1 MNEILTVSQLNRYVK
16 SLLDGD
22 FRLRDL
28 FLRGE
33 ISNYTRHYR
42 SGHLYFTLKEGGS
55 AVKAV
60 MFAGYAQELAFEPE
74 NGMAVILRCSVSL
87 YERDGS
93 YQIYVY
99 EMQPDGRGAL
109 QVAFEQLYRKLQVQG
124 LFDETNKKPI
134 PRFAQ
139 RIGVVTSET
148 GAALQDILNILSRR
162 CPMAQVVFAPALV
175 QGREAP
181 DSLIAALQALDEWG
195 KCDVII
201 IGRGGGSMEDLWC
214 FNDERLV
221 RQIVACHTPIISAV
235 GHETDFTLCDY
246 AADLRAP
253 TPSAAA
259 ELASVKMEQL
269 EERLEILADRTKRAA
284 GHYLAQK
291 EQQLQRLSLQLTHL
305 TPERRLQEYAEK
317 LQNLWNMIQSSEK
330 SVIIK
335 KQEALRLQSA
345 RLQALDPMARLAGG
359 YSMVLKDGRV
369 LSSVQQVQKGDSLQ
383 VRLHDGV
390 LRVVTE
396 QVTPLKECE
405 KCRKNKTLKSICRS
419 WRKSQKSW
427 SRAISIWTS
436 R

>member
-1 MNEILTVSQLNRYVK
+1 MVSVLNEILTVSQLNRYVK

-162 CPMAQVVFAPALV
+162 CPMAQVVLAPALV

-359 YSMVLKDGRV
+359 YSIVLKDGRV
-369 LSSVQQVQKGDSLQ
+369 LSSIQQVQEGDHLQ
-383 VRLHDGV
+383 VRLHDGT
-390 LRVVTE
+390 LRVLTE
-396 QVTPLKECE
+396 EVTPLKECE
-405 KCRKNKTLKSICRS
+405 KCRKN
-419 WRKSQKSW
+419 
-427 SRAISIWTS
+427 
-436 R
+436 

>member
-1 MNEILTVSQLNRYVK
+1 MVSVLNEILTVSQLNRYVK

-55 AVKAV
+55 VVKAV

-87 YERDGS
+87 YERDGN

-284 GHYLAQK
+284 GHCLAQK
-291 EQQLQRLSLQLTHL
+291 EQQLQRLSLQLAHL

-369 LSSVQQVQKGDSLQ
+369 LSSIQQAQEGDHLQ
-383 VRLHDGV
+383 VRLHDGT
-390 LRVVTE
+390 LRVLTE
-396 QVTPLKECE
+396 EVTPLKECE
-405 KCRKNKTLKSICRS
+405 KCRKN
-419 WRKSQKSW
+419 
-427 SRAISIWTS
+427 
-436 R
+436 

>member
-16 SLLDGD
+16 SVLDGD

-162 CPMAQVVFAPALV
+162 CPMAQVVLAPALV

-284 GHYLAQK
+284 GHCLAQK

-369 LSSVQQVQKGDSLQ
+369 LSSIQQAQEGDHLQ
-383 VRLHDGV
+383 VRLHDGT
-390 LRVVTE
+390 LRVLTE
-396 QVTPLKECE
+396 EVTPLKECE
-405 KCRKNKTLKSICRS
+405 KCRKN
-419 WRKSQKSW
+419 
-427 SRAISIWTS
+427 
-436 R
+436 

>member
-1 MNEILTVSQLNRYVK
+1 MVSVLNEILTVSQLNRYVK

-74 NGMAVILRCSVSL
+74 NGMSVILRCSVSL

-259 ELASVKMEQL
+259 ELASVKMEEL

-284 GHYLAQK
+284 GHCLAQK

-369 LSSVQQVQKGDSLQ
+369 LSSIQQVQEGDHLQ
-383 VRLHDGV
+383 VRLHDGT
-390 LRVVTE
+390 LRVLTE
-396 QVTPLKECE
+396 EVTPLKECE
-405 KCRKNKTLKSICRS
+405 KCRKN
-419 WRKSQKSW
+419 
-427 SRAISIWTS
+427 
-436 R
+436 

>member
-1 MNEILTVSQLNRYVK
+1 MVSVLNEILTVSQLNRYVK

-162 CPMAQVVFAPALV
+162 CPMAQVVLAPALV

-284 GHYLAQK
+284 GHCLAQK
-291 EQQLQRLSLQLTHL
+291 EQQLQRLSLQLAHL

-369 LSSVQQVQKGDSLQ
+369 LSSIQQVQEGDHLQ
-383 VRLHDGV
+383 VRLHDGT
-390 LRVVTE
+390 LRVLTE
-396 QVTPLKECE
+396 EVTPLKECE
-405 KCRKNKTLKSICRS
+405 KCRKN
-419 WRKSQKSW
+419 
-427 SRAISIWTS
+427 
-436 R
+436 

>member
-1 MNEILTVSQLNRYVK
+1 MVSVLNEILTVSQLNRYVK
-16 SLLDGD
+16 DGD

-284 GHYLAQK
+284 GHCLAQK

-359 YSMVLKDGRV
+359 YSIVLKDGRV
-369 LSSVQQVQKGDSLQ
+369 LSSIQQVQEGDHLQ
-383 VRLHDGV
+383 VRLHDGT
-390 LRVVTE
+390 LRVLTE
-396 QVTPLKECE
+396 EVTPLKECE
-405 KCRKNKTLKSICRS
+405 KCRKN
-419 WRKSQKSW
+419 
-427 SRAISIWTS
+427 
-436 R
+436 

>member
-1 MNEILTVSQLNRYVK
+1 MVSVLNEILTVSQLNRYVK
-16 SLLDGD
+16 SVLDGD

-55 AVKAV
+55 AVKAM
-60 MFAGYAQELAFEPE
+60 MFAGYAQKLAFEPE

-259 ELASVKMEQL
+259 ELASVKMEEL

-396 QVTPLKECE
+396 EVTPLKECE
-405 KCRKNKTLKSICRS
+405 KCRKN
-419 WRKSQKSW
+419 
-427 SRAISIWTS
+427 
-436 R
+436 

>member
-1 MNEILTVSQLNRYVK
+1 MVSVLNEILTVSQLNRYVK

-55 AVKAV
+55 AVKAM
-60 MFAGYAQELAFEPE
+60 MFAGYAQKLAFEPE

-369 LSSVQQVQKGDSLQ
+369 LSSIQQVQEGDHLQ
-383 VRLHDGV
+383 VRLHDGT

-396 QVTPLKECE
+396 EVTPLKECE
-405 KCRKNKTLKSICRS
+405 KCRKN
-419 WRKSQKSW
+419 
-427 SRAISIWTS
+427 
-436 R
+436 

>member
-1 MNEILTVSQLNRYVK
+1 MVSVLNEILTVSQLNRYVK
-16 SLLDGD
+16 SILDGD

-87 YERDGS
+87 YERDGN

-162 CPMAQVVFAPALV
+162 CPMAQVVLAPALV

-390 LRVVTE
+390 LRVLTE
-396 QVTPLKECE
+396 EVTPLKECE
-405 KCRKNKTLKSICRS
+405 KCRKN
-419 WRKSQKSW
+419 
-427 SRAISIWTS
+427 
-436 R
+436 

>member
-87 YERDGS
+87 YERDGN

-162 CPMAQVVFAPALV
+162 CPMAQVVLAPALV

-284 GHYLAQK
+284 GHCLAQK
-291 EQQLQRLSLQLTHL
+291 EQQLQRLSLQLTHF

-317 LQNLWNMIQSSEK
+317 LQNLWYMIQSSEK

-369 LSSVQQVQKGDSLQ
+369 LSSIQQAQEGDHLQ
-383 VRLHDGV
+383 VRLHDGT
-390 LRVVTE
+390 LRVLTE
-396 QVTPLKECE
+396 EVTPLKECE
-405 KCRKNKTLKSICRS
+405 KCRKN
-419 WRKSQKSW
+419 
-427 SRAISIWTS
+427 
-436 R
+436 

>member
-359 YSMVLKDGRV
+359 YSIVLKDGRV
-369 LSSVQQVQKGDSLQ
+369 LSSIQQVQEGDHLQ
-383 VRLHDGV
+383 VRLHDGT
-390 LRVVTE
+390 LRVLTEEVTPLE
-396 QVTPLKECE
+396 VTPLKECE
-405 KCRKNKTLKSICRS
+405 KCRKN
-419 WRKSQKSW
+419 
-427 SRAISIWTS
+427 
-436 R
+436 

>member
-162 CPMAQVVFAPALV
+162 CPMAQVVLAPALV

-284 GHYLAQK
+284 GHCLAQK

-305 TPERRLQEYAEK
+305 TPERRLQEYAER

-369 LSSVQQVQKGDSLQ
+369 LSSIQQAQEGDHLQ
-383 VRLHDGV
+383 VRLHDGT
-390 LRVVTE
+390 LRVLTE
-396 QVTPLKECE
+396 EVTPLKECE
-405 KCRKNKTLKSICRS
+405 KCRKN
-419 WRKSQKSW
+419 
-427 SRAISIWTS
+427 
-436 R
+436 

>member
-1 MNEILTVSQLNRYVK
+1 MVSVLNEILTVSQLNRYVK

-162 CPMAQVVFAPALV
+162 CPMAQVVLAPALV

-284 GHYLAQK
+284 GHCLAQK

-369 LSSVQQVQKGDSLQ
+369 LSSIQQVQEGDHLQ
-383 VRLHDGV
+383 VRLHDGT
-390 LRVVTE
+390 LRVLTE
-396 QVTPLKECE
+396 EVTPLKECE
-405 KCRKNKTLKSICRS
+405 KCRKN
-419 WRKSQKSW
+419 
-427 SRAISIWTS
+427 
-436 R
+436 

>member
-1 MNEILTVSQLNRYVK
+1 MVSVLNEILTVSQLNRYVK
-16 SLLDGD
+16 SVLDGD

-162 CPMAQVVFAPALV
+162 CPMAQVVLAPALV

-259 ELASVKMEQL
+259 ELASVKMEEL

-284 GHYLAQK
+284 GHCLAQK

-359 YSMVLKDGRV
+359 YSIVLKDGRV
-369 LSSVQQVQKGDSLQ
+369 LSSIQQVQEGDHLQ
-383 VRLHDGV
+383 VRLHDGT
-390 LRVVTE
+390 LRVLTE
-396 QVTPLKECE
+396 EVTPLKECE
-405 KCRKNKTLKSICRS
+405 KCRKN
-419 WRKSQKSW
+419 
-427 SRAISIWTS
+427 
-436 R
+436 

>member
-1 MNEILTVSQLNRYVK
+1 MVSVLNEILTVSQLNRYVK

-55 AVKAV
+55 VVKAV

-284 GHYLAQK
+284 GHCLAQK
-291 EQQLQRLSLQLTHL
+291 EQQLQRLSLQLTHF

-369 LSSVQQVQKGDSLQ
+369 LSSIQQVQEGDHLQ
-383 VRLHDGV
+383 VRLHDGT
-390 LRVVTE
+390 LRVLTE
-396 QVTPLKECE
+396 EVTPLKECE
-405 KCRKNKTLKSICRS
+405 KCRKN
-419 WRKSQKSW
+419 
-427 SRAISIWTS
+427 
-436 R
+436 

>member
-87 YERDGS
+87 YERDGN

-162 CPMAQVVFAPALV
+162 CPMAQVVLAPALV

-359 YSMVLKDGRV
+359 YSIVLKDGRV
-369 LSSVQQVQKGDSLQ
+369 LSSIQQAQEGDHLQ
-383 VRLHDGV
+383 VRLHDGT
-390 LRVVTE
+390 LRVLTE
-396 QVTPLKECE
+396 EVTPLKECE
-405 KCRKNKTLKSICRS
+405 KCRKN
-419 WRKSQKSW
+419 
-427 SRAISIWTS
+427 
-436 R
+436 

>member
-16 SLLDGD
+16 GPRDGV
-22 FRLRDL
+22 FRLRAL
-28 FLRGE
+28 SLGGE

-55 AVKAV
+55 VVKAV
-60 MFAGYAQELAFEPE
+60 MFASYAQELAFEPE
-74 NGMAVILRCSVSL
+74 NGMSVILRCSVSL

-284 GHYLAQK
+284 GHCLAQK

-359 YSMVLKDGRV
+359 YSIVLKDGRV

-396 QVTPLKECE
+396 EVTPLKECE
-405 KCRKNKTLKSICRS
+405 KCRKN
-419 WRKSQKSW
+419 
-427 SRAISIWTS
+427 
-436 R
+436 

>member
-1 MNEILTVSQLNRYVK
+1 MVSVLNEILTVSQLNRYVK

-55 AVKAV
+55 VVKAV

-74 NGMAVILRCSVSL
+74 NGMSVILRCSVSL

-162 CPMAQVVFAPALV
+162 CPMAQVVLAPALV

-259 ELASVKMEQL
+259 ELASVKMEEL

-284 GHYLAQK
+284 GHCLAQK

-359 YSMVLKDGRV
+359 YSIVLKDGRV
-369 LSSVQQVQKGDSLQ
+369 LSSIQQVQEGDHLQ
-383 VRLHDGV
+383 VRLHDGT
-390 LRVVTE
+390 LRVLTE
-396 QVTPLKECE
+396 EVTPLKECE
-405 KCRKNKTLKSICRS
+405 KCRKN
-419 WRKSQKSW
+419 
-427 SRAISIWTS
+427 
-436 R
+436 

>member
-1 MNEILTVSQLNRYVK
+1 MVSVLNEILTVSQLNRYVK

-162 CPMAQVVFAPALV
+162 CPMAQVVLAPALV

-284 GHYLAQK
+284 GHCLAQK

-317 LQNLWNMIQSSEK
+317 LQNFWNMIQSSEK

-369 LSSVQQVQKGDSLQ
+369 LSSIQQAQEGDHLQ
-383 VRLHDGV
+383 VRLHDGT
-390 LRVVTE
+390 LRVLTE
-396 QVTPLKECE
+396 EVTPLKECE
-405 KCRKNKTLKSICRS
+405 KCRKN
-419 WRKSQKSW
+419 
-427 SRAISIWTS
+427 
-436 R
+436 

>member
-1 MNEILTVSQLNRYVK
+1 MVSILNEILTVSQLNRYVK
-16 SLLDGD
+16 SVLDGD

-42 SGHLYFTLKEGGS
+42 NGHLYFTLKEGGS

-87 YERDGS
+87 YERDGN

-405 KCRKNKTLKSICRS
+405 KCRKN
-419 WRKSQKSW
+419 
-427 SRAISIWTS
+427 
-436 R
+436 

>member
-1 MNEILTVSQLNRYVK
+1 MVSVLNEILTVSQLNRYVK

-259 ELASVKMEQL
+259 ELASVKMEEL

-359 YSMVLKDGRV
+359 YSIVLKDGRV
-369 LSSVQQVQKGDSLQ
+369 LSSIQQVQEGDHLQ
-383 VRLHDGV
+383 VRLHDGT
-390 LRVVTE
+390 LRVLTE
-396 QVTPLKECE
+396 EVTPLKECE
-405 KCRKNKTLKSICRS
+405 KCRKN
-419 WRKSQKSW
+419 
-427 SRAISIWTS
+427 
-436 R
+436 